1 MVVLVL
7 LLAVAA
13 FSALCLYRTD
23 QALKERRRMVTEAA
37 TQLHQAQHR
46 AERKQHSNKS
56 AEVLSR
62 SRSIYTQAT
71 VLYEQ
76 TLAQQKYHP
85 WASLL
90 GYGPVGEDG
99 LPTYAAPLWRRKR
112 HPAEQKGAPTMKTNN
127 MKRAVFEMFGVGN
140 SEPAEVLV
148 IEEEKKNT
156 TEAMVAHTAETAP
169 AVTAEQPAPP
179 VSVAAPVVSLRP
191 VSYLA
196 ADTVWEG
203 NLRSEG
209 DVEVAG
215 VFHGDINAKGSVILH
230 NTVEG
235 NIQATSLQLNGC
247 SLTGD
252 INTAELAVVS
262 ADSRITGCVTA
273 HDLRCAGSV
282 AGDVNVSGHITLDST
297 ARICGNIITGSI
309 SVAKG
314 AVICGGVDIKSGE

>member
-7 LLAVAA
+7 LLAAAA

-23 QALKERRRMVTEAA
+23 RALKERRRMVTESAA
-37 TQLHQAQHR
+37 QLHQAQRR
-46 AERKQHSNKS
+46 AARKQHSNKS
-56 AEVLSR
+56 AEVLNR
-62 SRSIYTQAT
+62 SRSIHTQAIA
-71 VLYEQ
+71 LYEQ
-76 TLAQQKYHP
+76 ALAQQKYHP

-99 LPTYAAPLWRRKR
+99 LPAYAAPLWRRKE
-112 HPAEQKGAPTMKTNN
+112 HLSEQKGDPAMKTNN
-127 MKRAVFEMFGVGN
+127 MKRAMFEMFGLG
-140 SEPAEVLV
+140 SAEPAEILIV
-148 IEEEKKNT
+148 EEKKNA
-156 TEAMVAHTAETAP
+156 TEAMVARPADTAP
-169 AVTAEQPAPP
+169 AVNTESAAPAVPA
-179 VSVAAPVVSLRP
+179 AAPVVSLRP

-196 ADTVWEG
+196 ADTLWEG

-247 SLTGD
+247 CLSGD

-262 ADSRITGCVTA
+262 ADSRITGCVAA

-282 AGDVNVSGHITLDST
+282 TGDVNVSGHITLDST